1 MLRSLL
7 SVSGFTMISRVTG
20 FARDVMM
27 AAAMGAGPLS
37 DAFLIAFRLPN
48 HFRAI
53 FAEGAF
59 NAAFVPQ
66 YSKMRQTEGE
76 DAAQR
81 FADDMMSWQ
90 FLIQAGLLAIALI
103 AMPLIVA
110 ALAPGFTDDPSQMD
124 LAVVL
129 TRITFG
135 YLLCVTLVTQLSA
148 MLNAR
153 GFFKAAAAAP
163 VLLNLAMM
171 AALAVAFIFPTAA
184 HAAAWG
190 VLAGGIAEIGLLV
203 LAARWAGVTFR
214 IKRPE
219 NTPDVRRFLVT
230 FWPAALGSMGVQI
243 ALFADT
249 ILASFLPGGE
259 LTSLYY
265 ADRINQLPL
274 GVIGV
279 ALGTVLLPEM
289 SRRLAAGDIA
299 GSSAAQN
306 RAVELGLLMTLP
318 FAALFIIIPDLIML
332 GLFSRGAFDAQ
343 AAAMAASVLSIY
355 AFGLP
360 AFILIRTVTPIFHAR
375 GDTATPV
382 KATFAAIA
390 INLGVK
396 VWAIV
401 GLGWGAEGLALGTSI
416 GAWVNFGIL
425 FVLARS
431 STLLDISARLRRQIL
446 GTALAVGGM
455 AVVVLLSLD
464 IGKIVAGALPGFG
477 HEAALAYCGFAAIV
491 AYGLAAWA
499 LGLFRGGR

>member
-1 MLRSLL
+1 MLRALL
-7 SVSGFTMISRVTG
+7 SVSGFTMVSRVTG
-20 FARDVMM
+20 FVRDAMM
-27 AAAMGAGPLS
+27 AAIMGAGPLS
-37 DAFLIAFRLPN
+37 DAFLVAFRLPN

-66 YSKMRQTEGE
+66 YSKMRQIEGE

-90 FLIQAGLLAIALI
+90 FLIQLVLFGVALI

-110 ALAPGFTDDPSQMD
+110 ALAPGFTDNPEQMA
-124 LAVVL
+124 LAVAL

-135 YLLCVTLVTQLSA
+135 YLLCVTIVTQLSA

-171 AALAVAFIFPTAA
+171 AALGVAFLFPSAA

-190 VLAGGIAEIGLLV
+190 VLAGGFAEIALLV
-203 LAARWAGVTFR
+203 VAARHAGLRFHL
-214 IKRPE
+214 KRPAG
-219 NTPDVRRFLVT
+219 TPDVRRFLKT

-249 ILASFLPGGE
+249 ILASFLPSGE

-289 SRRLAAGDIA
+289 SRKLAAGDIA

-306 RAVELGLLMTLP
+306 KAVELGLLLTLP
-318 FAALFIIIPDLIML
+318 CAALFVIIPDLIML

-343 AAAMAASVLSIY
+343 AAAMAASVLKIY
-355 AFGLP
+355 ALGLP
-360 AFILIRTVTPIFHAR
+360 AFILIRTLTPIFHAR
-375 GDTATPV
+375 GDTRTPV
-382 KATFAAIA
+382 VATFAAIGVNVA
-390 INLGVK
+390 IKLATI
-396 VWAIV
+396 W
-401 GLGWGAEGLALGTSI
+401 GLGWGAEGLALGTSV
-416 GAWVNFGIL
+416 GAWINFAIL

-431 STLLDISARLRRQIL
+431 QTLLTIGRRLQRQMSFI
-446 GTALAVGGM
+446 GLAVLGM
-455 AVVVLLSLD
+455 GLVVFLSLD
-464 IGKIVAGALPGFG
+464 ASKAAARALPAF
-477 HEAALAYCGFAAIV
+477 HQEAALGFCGLTALV
-491 AYGLAAWA
+491 AYGLAAWGF
-499 LGLFRGGR
+499 GLFRRGL

>member
-1 MLRSLL
+1 ML
-7 SVSGFTMISRVTG
+7 SRVTG
-20 FARDVMM
+20 FVRDAMM

-37 DAFLIAFRLPN
+37 DAFLVAFRLPN

-81 FADDMMSWQ
+81 FADDMISWQ
-90 FLIQAGLLAIALI
+90 FLIQAGLLIVALL

-110 ALAPGFTDDPSQMD
+110 ALAPGFTDDPAQMD

-135 YLLCVTLVTQLSA
+135 YLLCVTIVTQLSA

-171 AALAVAFIFPTAA
+171 AALAVAFIFPSAA

-190 VLAGGIAEIGLLV
+190 VLAGGLAEIGLLM
-203 LAARWAGVTFR
+203 LAAWRAGLSFR
-214 IKRPE
+214 IKWPA
-219 NTPDVRRFLVT
+219 NTPDVRRFLTT

-289 SRRLAAGDIA
+289 SRKLAAGDVA
-299 GSSAAQN
+299 GSAAAQN
-306 RAVELGLLMTLP
+306 RAVELGLLLTLP
-318 FAALFIIIPDLIML
+318 CAALFVLIPDIIML

-360 AFILIRTVTPIFHAR
+360 AFILIRTLTPIFHAR
-375 GDTATPV
+375 GDTSTPV
-382 KATFAAIA
+382 KATFAAIGV
-390 INLGVK
+390 NLGVK
-396 VWAIV
+396 LATIL

-416 GAWVNFGIL
+416 GAWINFAVL
-425 FVLARS
+425 FLLARS
-431 STLLDISARLRRQIL
+431 QTLLTVSQRLRRQMSYI
-446 GTALAVGGM
+446 ALAVLGM
-455 AVVVLLSLD
+455 AVVVFLTLD
-464 IGKIVAGALPGFG
+464 ASRAAALAMPAFQQ
-477 HEAALAYCGFAAIV
+477 EAALGFSGLAALI
-491 AYGLAAWA
+491 AYGLAAWGF
-499 LGLFRGGR
+499 GLFRRGL

>member
-1 MLRSLL
+1 MFRSLL
-7 SVSGFTMISRVTG
+7 SVSGFTLLSRVTG
-20 FARDVMM
+20 FARDAMM

-37 DAFLIAFRLPN
+37 DAFLVAFRLPN

-66 YSKMRQTEGE
+66 YSKMRQGEGE

-90 FLIQAGLLAIALI
+90 FLIQVGLLAVALV

-110 ALAPGFTDDPSQMD
+110 ALAPGFTDDPSQMS

-135 YLLCVTLVTQLSA
+135 YLLCVTIVTQLSA

-171 AALAVAFIFPTAA
+171 AALAVAFVFPSAA

-190 VLAGGIAEIGLLV
+190 VLAGGVAEIVLLV
-203 LAARWAGVTFR
+203 FAAWRAGIRFR
-214 IKRPE
+214 LKMPA
-219 NTPDVRRFLVT
+219 NTPDVRRFLGT

-299 GSSAAQN
+299 GSATAQN
-306 RAVELGLLMTLP
+306 RAVELGLLLTLP
-318 FAALFIIIPDLIML
+318 CAALFVLIPDLIML
-332 GLFSRGAFDAQ
+332 GLFSRGAFDAD
-343 AAAMAASVLSIY
+343 AAAMAASVLTLY

-360 AFILIRTVTPIFHAR
+360 AFILIRCLTPVFHAR
-375 GDTATPV
+375 GDTSTPV
-382 KATFAAIA
+382 KATFAAIGV
-390 INLGVK
+390 NLAVK
-396 VWAIV
+396 LAFVL
-401 GLGWGAEGLALGTSI
+401 GLGWGAEGLALGTSA
-416 GAWVNFGIL
+416 GAWVNFA
-425 FVLARS
+425 VLY
-431 STLLDISARLRRQIL
+431 LLAQSQALLSIGERLRRQAGFIVLAVL
-446 GTALAVGGM
+446 GMGAVVALVSDVGAALAQR
-455 AVVVLLSLD
+455 
-464 IGKIVAGALPGFG
+464 LPFF
-477 HEAALAYCGFAAIV
+477 HQEAALGFA
-491 AYGLAAWA
+491 GLAALIAYGAAAWGF
-499 LGLFRGGR
+499 GLLRR

>member
-7 SVSGFTMISRVTG
+7 SVSGFTMLSRVTG
-20 FARDVMM
+20 FLRDAMM

-37 DAFLIAFRLPN
+37 DAFLVAFRLPN

-66 YSKMRQTEGE
+66 YSKMRQIEGDE
-76 DAAQR
+76 AAQS
-81 FADDMMSWQ
+81 FADDMLSWQ
-90 FLIQAGLLAIALI
+90 FVIQVGLLILALAI
-103 AMPLIVA
+103 MPFIVA
-110 ALAPGFTDDPSQMD
+110 ALAPGFTNDPEQMG
-124 LAVVL
+124 LAVAL

-135 YLLCVTLVTQLSA
+135 YLLCVTVVTQLSA

-153 GFFKAAAAAP
+153 GYFKAAAAAP

-171 AALAVAFIFPTAA
+171 AALAVAFIFPSTA

-190 VLAGGIAEIGLLV
+190 VLAGGVAEIALLWF
-203 LAARWAGVTFR
+203 AAWRAGVTFR
-214 IKRPE
+214 LKRPQA
-219 NTPDVRRFLVT
+219 TPDVRRFLTT

-279 ALGTVLLPEM
+279 ALGTVLLPDM

-306 RAVELGLLMTLP
+306 RAVELGLLLTLP
-318 FAALFIIIPDLIML
+318 CAALFVLIPDLIML

-343 AAAMAASVLSIY
+343 AATMAASVLSIY

-360 AFILIRTVTPIFHAR
+360 AFILIRTLTPVFHAR

-390 INLGVK
+390 VNLAVK
-396 VWAIV
+396 LIAIW
-401 GLGWGAEGLALGTSI
+401 GFGWGAEGLALGTSI
-416 GAWVNFGIL
+416 GAWINFAVL

-431 STLLDISARLRRQIL
+431 QSLLQVSERLRRQSGFTIAAVL
-446 GTALAVGGM
+446 GMSLVVFLSIDASTALGRAM
-455 AVVVLLSLD
+455 PA
-464 IGKIVAGALPGFG
+464 F
-477 HEAALAYCGFAAIV
+477 HQEAALGFV
-491 AYGLAAWA
+491 GLAAMIAYGAAAWGF
-499 LGLFRGGR
+499 GLLRRR

>member
-7 SVSGFTMISRVTG
+7 SVSGFTMVSRVTG
-20 FARDVMM
+20 FLRDAMM

-37 DAFLIAFRLPN
+37 DAFLVAFRLPN

-59 NAAFVPQ
+59 NAAFIPQ

-90 FLIQAGLLAIALI
+90 FLIQAGLLAAALI
-103 AMPLIVA
+103 AMPFIVG
-110 ALAPGFTDDPSQMD
+110 ALAPGFTDEPAQMD

-163 VLLNLAMM
+163 VLLNFAMM
-171 AALAVAFIFPTAA
+171 AALAVAFVFPSAA

-190 VLAGGIAEIGLLV
+190 VLAGGFAEILLLV
-203 LAARWAGVTFR
+203 LAAWRAGIRFR
-214 IKRPE
+214 FKWPE
-219 NTPDVRRFLVT
+219 NTPDVRRFMVT

-289 SRRLAAGDIA
+289 SRKLAAGDFA
-299 GSSAAQN
+299 GSSTAQN
-306 RAVELGLLMTLP
+306 RAVELGLLLTLP
-318 FAALFIIIPDLIML
+318 CAALFIIMPDLIML

-343 AAAMAASVLSIY
+343 AAAMAASVLSVY

-360 AFILIRTVTPIFHAR
+360 AFILIRTLTPVFHAR
-375 GDTATPV
+375 GDTSTPV
-382 KATFAAIA
+382 KATFAAIG
-390 INLGVK
+390 INLAVK
-396 VWAIV
+396 FGAIW
-401 GLGWGAEGLALGTSI
+401 GMGWGAEGLALGTSI
-416 GAWVNFGIL
+416 GAWVNFAVL

-431 STLLDISARLRRQIL
+431 QTVLDIGARLRRQTIFIL
-446 GTALAVGGM
+446 VAVLGMGLVVFLTLDTSRALART
-455 AVVVLLSLD
+455 
-464 IGKIVAGALPGFG
+464 LPAF
-477 HEAALAYCGFAAIV
+477 HQEAALGFCGLAALIS
-491 AYGLAAWA
+491 YGLAAWGF
-499 LGLFRGGR
+499 GLFRRGF

>member
-7 SVSGFTMISRVTG
+7 SVSGFTMLSRVTG
-20 FARDVMM
+20 FVRDAMM

-37 DAFLIAFRLPN
+37 DAFLVAFRLPN

-66 YSKMRQTEGE
+66 YSKMRQADGE

-81 FADDMMSWQ
+81 FADDMISWQ
-90 FLIQAGLLAIALI
+90 FLIQAGLLIAALI
-103 AMPLIVA
+103 AMPVIVG
-110 ALAPGFTDDPSQMD
+110 ALAPGFTDDPAQMD

-135 YLLCVTLVTQLSA
+135 YLLCVTIVTQLSA

-171 AALAVAFIFPTAA
+171 AALAVAFIFPSAA

-190 VLAGGIAEIGLLV
+190 VLAGGVAEIALLV
-203 LAARWAGVTFR
+203 FAVRRAGVRFR
-214 IKRPE
+214 FKWPA
-219 NTPDVRRFLVT
+219 NTPDVRRFLTT

-289 SRRLAAGDIA
+289 SRKLAAGDVA

-306 RAVELGLLMTLP
+306 RAVELGLLLTLP
-318 FAALFIIIPDLIML
+318 CAALFVLIPDIIML

-360 AFILIRTVTPIFHAR
+360 AFILIRTLTPVFHAR
-375 GDTATPV
+375 GDTTTPV
-382 KATFAAIA
+382 KATFAAIGV
-390 INLGVK
+390 NLAVK
-396 VWAIV
+396 LATIL

-416 GAWVNFGIL
+416 GAWINFATL
-425 FVLARS
+425 FLLARS
-431 STLLDISARLRRQIL
+431 QTLLSISARLRRQMSFI
-446 GTALAVGGM
+446 ALAVAGM
-455 AVVVLLSLD
+455 AVVVFLTLD
-464 IGKIVAGALPGFG
+464 VSRA
-477 HEAALAYCGFAAIV
+477 AALNMPAFHQEAMLGFCGVAAFV
-491 AYGLAAWA
+491 AYGLAAWGF
-499 LGLFRGGR
+499 GLFRRGL

>member
-7 SVSGFTMISRVTG
+7 SVSGFTMVSRVTG

-27 AAAMGAGPLS
+27 
-37 DAFLIAFRLPN
+37 DAFLVAFRLPN

-66 YSKMRQTEGE
+66 YSKMRQTDGE
-76 DAAQR
+76 EAAQR

-90 FLIQAGLLAIALI
+90 FLIQTALLGLALI

-110 ALAPGFTDDPSQMD
+110 ALAPGFTDDPAQMD
-124 LAVVL
+124 LAIVL

-135 YLLCVTLVTQLSA
+135 YLLCVTIVTHLSA

-190 VLAGGIAEIGLLV
+190 VLAEIALLV
-203 LAARWAGVTFR
+203 FAAWGAGIRFR
-214 IKRPE
+214 IKRPS
-219 NTPDVRRFLVT
+219 NTPDVRRFLT
-230 FWPAALGSMGVQI
+230 SFWPAALGSMGVQI

-249 ILASFLPGGE
+249 ILASFLSGGE

-306 RAVELGLLMTLP
+306 RAVELGLLLTLP
-318 FAALFIIIPDLIML
+318 CAALFIIIPDLIML

-343 AAAMAASVLSIY
+343 AAAMAASVLKIY

-375 GDTATPV
+375 GDTTTPV

-390 INLGVK
+390 VNLAVK
-396 VWAIV
+396 FAAIL

-416 GAWVNFGIL
+416 GAWVNFLIL
-425 FVLARS
+425 FVLARAQ
-431 STLLDISARLRRQIL
+431 TLLDISARLRRQSAY
-446 GTALAVGGM
+446 TVLAVGGM
-455 AVVVLLSLD
+455 AIVVLLTLELSGSLAEA
-464 IGKIVAGALPGFG
+464 VPAFRQ
-477 HEAALAYCGFAAIV
+477 EAALGFCGLAAIV
-491 AYGLAAWA
+491 AYGLAAWG
-499 LGLFRGGR
+499 LGLFRRGL

>member
-1 MLRSLL
+1 M
-7 SVSGFTMISRVTG
+7 VSRATG
-20 FARDVMM
+20 FVRDAMM

-37 DAFLIAFRLPN
+37 DAFMVAFRLPN

-66 YSKMRQTEGE
+66 YSKMRQVEGE

-81 FADDMMSWQ
+81 FADDMISWQ
-90 FLIQAGLLAIALI
+90 FLIQAALLIVAMI
-103 AMPLIVA
+103 AMPWIVA
-110 ALAPGFTDDPSQMD
+110 ALAPGFTSDPIQMT
-124 LAVVL
+124 LATEL

-135 YLLCVTLVTQLSA
+135 YLLCVTIVTQLSA

-153 GFFKAAAAAP
+153 GFFRAAAAAP

-171 AALAVAFIFPTAA
+171 AALAVAFIFPSAA
-184 HAAAWG
+184 YAAAWG
-190 VLAGGIAEIGLLV
+190 VLAGGMLEIALLTIAVWRAGL
-203 LAARWAGVTFR
+203 RFR
-214 IKRPE
+214 LKRPQA
-219 NTPDVRRFLVT
+219 TPQVRQFMTT

-289 SRRLAAGDIA
+289 SRRLAAGDVA

-306 RAVELGLLMTLP
+306 RAVELGLLLTLP
-318 FAALFIIIPDLIML
+318 FVALFVLIPDLIML
-332 GLFSRGAFDAQ
+332 GLFSRGAFDAH
-343 AAAMAASVLSIY
+343 AASMAASVLAIY

-375 GDTATPV
+375 GDTSTPV
-382 KATFAAIA
+382 KATFAAIGVNVA
-390 INLGVK
+390 IKLA
-396 VWAIV
+396 AIK
-401 GLGWGAEGLALGTSI
+401 GFAWGAEGLALGTCI
-416 GAWVNFGIL
+416 GAWVNFGVL
-425 FVLARS
+425 FLLARS
-431 STLLDISARLRRQIL
+431 QNLLPVSTRLKRQVSF
-446 GTALAVGGM
+446 TVLAVLGM
-455 AVVVLLSLD
+455 AFVVFLSL
-464 IGKIVAGALPGFG
+464 GANRAVAFALPSLRN
-477 HEAALAYCGFAAIV
+477 EAALGLTGLWSLA
-491 AYGLAAWA
+491 AYGAAAWGF
-499 LGLFRGGR
+499 GLLRRRS